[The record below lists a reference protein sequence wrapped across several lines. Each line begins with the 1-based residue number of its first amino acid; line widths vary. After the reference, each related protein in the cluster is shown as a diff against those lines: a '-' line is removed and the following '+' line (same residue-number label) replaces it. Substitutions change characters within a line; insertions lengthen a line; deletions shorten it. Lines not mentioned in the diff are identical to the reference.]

1 MNKREGGSKK
11 DNFHV
16 GIIQSI
22 RSMDQSNQERKT
34 EDGLDLFLSPTT
46 QRSFSFFF
54 SSRKI
59 YVKNWM
65 KQMKTEKGLS
75 M

>member
-54 SSRKI
+54 FFLPE
-59 YVKNWM
+59 NLCEELDE
-65 KQMKTEKGLS
+65 TNEN
-75 M
+75 